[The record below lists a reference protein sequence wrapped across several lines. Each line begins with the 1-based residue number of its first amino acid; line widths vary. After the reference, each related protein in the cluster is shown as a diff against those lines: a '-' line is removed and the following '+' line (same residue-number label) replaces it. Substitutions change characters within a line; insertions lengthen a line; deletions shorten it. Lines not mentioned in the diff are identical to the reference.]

1 MDGASANGGGLLFSA
16 TCGALAAGPFRRRR
30 GGAAE
35 NPGALRIADRASSL
49 GPVPPVLFARDP
61 TSVAIAEPA
70 PPVRRGATELR
81 GGSPSR
87 RPTPGR
93 PEPEA
98 ETPFISAGSRGEA
111 VELAWS
117 VPVERVLS
125 DPALRFDS
133 PHYDPAV
140 DAVVSR
146 LRASGLP
153 LSPLSDLARLHLPGQ
168 FARVWA
174 NDAEHG
180 TPYLNATDLLSLFAL
195 GLPSAGPRFLSRFS
209 ETDIEALRIR
219 KGWLLM
225 TCSGT
230 IGRVFAVPE
239 RLDGWAATHDL
250 IRIVP
255 PSGMVGYLFAW
266 CSTSAARAQI
276 LSHTHG
282 GQIDHVTEEQVAG
295 LLVPR
300 LPEKRVREIDRRVVE
315 ALEARERALE
325 DLLDAWAGVLPEPNH
340 G

>member
-16 TCGALAAGPFRRRR
+16 TCSALAAGPLRRRR
-30 GGAAE
+30 GSAAE
-35 NPGALRIADRASSL
+35 NPGALRIAGRASSF
-49 GPVPPVLFARDP
+49 GPVPPARFGRDP

-70 PPVRRGATELR
+70 PPVRRAELR
-81 GGSPSR
+81 GGSPGR
-87 RPTPGR
+87 RPIPGR
-93 PEPEA
+93 SEPEV
-98 ETPFISAGSRGEA
+98 ETSFGSAAPGGEA
-111 VELAWS
+111 AELAWS
-117 VPVERVLS
+117 VPVERILS

-174 NDAEHG
+174 NDAGHG
-180 TPYLNATDLLSLFAL
+180 IPYLNATDLLSLFAL
-195 GLPSAGPRFLSRFS
+195 GLPAAGPRFLSRFS

-255 PSGMVGYLFAW
+255 PRGMVGYLFAW

-300 LPEKRVREIDRRVVE
+300 LPEERVREIDRRVVE
-315 ALEARERALE
+315 ALEARERALG
-325 DLLDAWAGVLPEPNH
+325 DLLDAWTEVPPEPNH
-340 G
+340 D